1 MKIIQ
6 VIPAFRL
13 AGAEIMCE
21 NLCVALKN
29 AGETV
34 IAVSLYS
41 EQTAITE
48 RLVKNGVR
56 IVFLEK
62 KPGSCNLR
70 EARKT
75 VQRRKTRCGPY
86 TYLRIQVCTA
96 GSSISRSQEKS
107 THGAQYGSKGAR
119 QYWKKNQFVY
129 V

>member
-1 MKIIQ
+1 
-6 VIPAFRL
+6 
-13 AGAEIMCE
+13 MCE

-48 RLVKNGVR
+48 RLVKN
-56 IVFLEK
+56 
-62 KPGSCNLR
+62 
-70 EARKT
+70 KT

>member
-6 VIPAFRL
+6 VIPVFRL

-48 RLVKNGVR
+48 RKYTIPLISKILFVKLSKCPLRLNISNTFWIPPSKMLLFKR
-56 IVFLEK
+56 YTITSITSPITPTAAEISTFLIIV
-62 KPGSCNLR
+62 
-70 EARKT
+70 
-75 VQRRKTRCGPY
+75 
-86 TYLRIQVCTA
+86 
-96 GSSISRSQEKS
+96 
-107 THGAQYGSKGAR
+107 
-119 QYWKKNQFVY
+119 
-129 V
+129 

>member
-6 VIPAFRL
+6 VIPVFRL

-48 RLVKNGVR
+48 RLVNVR
-56 IVFLEK
+56 V
-62 KPGSCNLR
+62 
-70 EARKT
+70 
-75 VQRRKTRCGPY
+75 
-86 TYLRIQVCTA
+86 
-96 GSSISRSQEKS
+96 
-107 THGAQYGSKGAR
+107 
-119 QYWKKNQFVY
+119 W
-129 V
+129 